1 MSGTMAS
8 NIQWN
13 AVRKEI
19 EAKRAKISHR
29 RLKKNIVSLALG
41 KMEHQE
47 KRLNYQDLPRKVC
60 HKIINNYLLG
70 LFDWLQIRHIQL
82 FLLHSVSV

>member
-29 RLKKNIVSLALG
+29 RLKKMNRIPCSRENGAPGMVDRTGPWS
-41 KMEHQE
+41 E
-47 KRLNYQDLPRKVC
+47 
-60 HKIINNYLLG
+60 
-70 LFDWLQIRHIQL
+70 F
-82 FLLHSVSV
+82 SVRSRQP

>member
-29 RLKKNIVSLALG
+29 RLKKMNRIPCSRENGAPGMVDRTG
-41 KMEHQE
+41 
-47 KRLNYQDLPRKVC
+47 P
-60 HKIINNYLLG
+60 
-70 LFDWLQIRHIQL
+70 
-82 FLLHSVSV
+82 

>member
-29 RLKKNIVSLALG
+29 RLKKMNRIPCSRENGAPIMVTRTAGPRWSSLG
-41 KMEHQE
+41 NHEHQE
-47 KRLNYQDLPRKVC
+47 KD
-60 HKIINNYLLG
+60 
-70 LFDWLQIRHIQL
+70 
-82 FLLHSVSV
+82 